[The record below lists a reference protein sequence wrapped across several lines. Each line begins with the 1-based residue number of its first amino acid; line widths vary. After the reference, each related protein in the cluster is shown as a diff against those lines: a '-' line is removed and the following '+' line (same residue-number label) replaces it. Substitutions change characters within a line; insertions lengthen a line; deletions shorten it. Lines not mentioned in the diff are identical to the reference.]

1 MIDMCKNMCDK
12 AFKIFLSRLKLDV
25 ANFKAL
31 ITRGQ
36 VLDKIAWSK
45 LFVGIL
51 PDDLGQPLE
60 ALVEVCWVG
69 DGKGGPDVRRVPAE
83 WLEGLSWQGHHL
95 LFGGLVHDQIPRVI
109 QVLHLHPQEH
119 AATGHRPLAQACERK
134 VQGCL
139 DLVDS
144 DLVDCRDLVDHFC
157 CCSGNKNGQIIPWE

>member
-1 MIDMCKNMCDK
+1 MFKDMCDK
-12 AFKIFLSRLKLDV
+12 AFNICLSRLKLDV
-25 ANFKAL
+25 ANFKAP

-36 VLDKIAWSK
+36 VLDKIALSN

-69 DGKGGPDVRRVPAE
+69 DGEGGPDVGRVPAQ
-83 WLEGLSWQGHHL
+83 WLEGLSWQCHNL

-119 AATGHRPLAQACERK
+119 AATGHRPLAQAWEIK
-134 VQGCL
+134 VQG
-139 DLVDS
+139 
-144 DLVDCRDLVDHFC
+144 CRDLVDQFC
-157 CCSGNKNGQIIPWE
+157 CLTSDMVKSYHRNDSI